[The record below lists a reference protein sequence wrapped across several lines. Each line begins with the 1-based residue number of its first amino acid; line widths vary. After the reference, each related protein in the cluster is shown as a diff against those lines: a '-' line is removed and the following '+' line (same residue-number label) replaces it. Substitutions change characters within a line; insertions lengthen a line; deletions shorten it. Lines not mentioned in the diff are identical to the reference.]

1 MPLGFARSILA
12 GGSAPKS
19 YELYADS
26 EYVNEGDSVTI
37 NLSTQNVSD
46 GATVPYTISGITSA
60 DLSSGSTSG
69 NFTVSGD
76 SASVSL
82 TLASDAL
89 SEGLEVLQ
97 FQIYNP
103 DSGDSEAAL
112 NINVND
118 TSRTASFAANG
129 ATDTTPN
136 EGNTYVA
143 YFRATNYSG
152 NMYWTTNAT
161 TADVTYTSGQCTLT
175 SVTTSGDDTYYNYSA
190 NLGTIK
196 IDSLTEGNE
205 TFTVYFRQGSTG
217 GTSKATQ
224 TFTIQDTSKTTG
236 YYGNGFSDST
246 PNEGTTLT
254 FYFSSRNLYVSPGYW
269 YIGSASGDINTSGS
283 TMTYSGTTTSGNDT
297 YYNYYGQVSITA
309 DLATEGNETKTVQWR
324 SASGGGGTLYTSQNF
339 TIQDT
344 SVENTQQIYSFTSG
358 SFGGYPSLFVN
369 TDIGSN
375 TVMRN
380 IWYNFLYNQ
389 QFGYVAIRDGGTGSP
404 TYQYWGTYVPGSYSG
419 QTPSVALTSSGG
431 YQRVIIQF
439 NDQSTGSCTT
449 GSNAYSGSVP
459 SLPCDFDHMLR
470 TTGSNGG
477 NYGSSGTTTYEPGI
491 NQVWTFVQG
500 DH

>member
-1 MPLGFARSILA
+1 MPLGFARSVLA

-37 NLSTQNVSD
+37 NLSTQNVKD
-46 GATVPYTISGITSA
+46 GISVPYTISGITSA

-76 SASVSL
+76 SASLSL

-97 FQIYNP
+97 FQIYDP
-103 DSGDSEAAL
+103 DSGDSEASL

-152 NMYWTTNAT
+152 NMYWNTNASG
-161 TADVTYTSGQCTLT
+161 ADVTYNSGQCTLT
-175 SVTTSGDDTYYNYSA
+175 SITYSGDDIHYNYSA

-205 TFTVYFRQGSTG
+205 TFTVYFRQGSAA
-217 GTSKATQ
+217 GTVKATQ
-224 TFTIQDTSKTTG
+224 TFTVQDTSKTTG

-254 FYFSSRNLYVSPGYW
+254 FYFRSRNLYVNPGYW
-269 YIGSASGDINTSGS
+269 YITAASGDFNTSGS
-283 TMTYSGTTTSGNDT
+283 TMTYSGTTTIGNDT
-297 YYNYYGQVSITA
+297 YYNYYGTVSVTA

-339 TIQDT
+339 TVQDT

-358 SFGGYPSLFVN
+358 SYGGYPSLFVN
-369 TDIGSN
+369 TDIGST

-380 IWYNFLYNQ
+380 IWYNFLYNR
-389 QFGYVAIRDGGTGSP
+389 QFAYVAIRDGGTGNP
-404 TYQYWGTYVPGSYSG
+404 IYYYRGQYDPGSYSL
-419 QTPSVALTSSGG
+419 QTPAVLLTTWGG

-439 NDQSTGSCTT
+439 NDQSTGSCSTAA
-449 GSNAYSGSVP
+449 GAYSGSVP
-459 SLPCDFDHMLR
+459 PLPCDFDHMLR
-470 TTGSNGG
+470 TTQSGGS
-477 NYGSSGTTTYEPGI
+477 GSTTYEPGI
-491 NQVWTFVQG
+491 GQVWSFTQY
-500 DH
+500 